1 MRYNDLKPLL
11 PTSWNEVTLEQ
22 YLRIYDAI
30 VSVNEDMDADE
41 YQAQMIDNTFS
52 IISKLIDIPLSEL
65 YQINVTDIAKV
76 CLHVKFLND
85 EIQPLSKPL
94 SNQKKDVDTS
104 YSNMITYKQL
114 TSAPDKISMNLPT
127 IVESFLIDVKPDD
140 VLKMN
145 MVDVTTVFFFALKL
159 LTKYHKTIRQSLLW
173 KIMKLQIKQLFQ
185 RILSKVTMKK

>member
-1 MRYNDLKPLL
+1 MRYKDLQPLL
-11 PTSWNEVTLEQ
+11 PASWEDVTLEQ
-22 YLRIYDAI
+22 YLRIYDAV

-52 IISKLIDIPLSEL
+52 IISKLIDVPLSEL
-65 YQINVTDIAKV
+65 YKIDVTDIAKV
-76 CLHVKFLND
+76 CLHVAFLND
-85 EIQPLSKPL
+85 EIKPLSKPL
-94 SNQKKDVDTS
+94 GNQKKDVDTS

-114 TSAPDKISMNLPT
+114 TAEPDKISMNLPT

-145 MVDVTTVFFFALKL
+145 MVDVTTVFFFAQKS

-173 KIMKLQIKQLFQ
+173 KIWRLQIKQLFQ
-185 RILSKVTMKK
+185 KILSKVTMKK